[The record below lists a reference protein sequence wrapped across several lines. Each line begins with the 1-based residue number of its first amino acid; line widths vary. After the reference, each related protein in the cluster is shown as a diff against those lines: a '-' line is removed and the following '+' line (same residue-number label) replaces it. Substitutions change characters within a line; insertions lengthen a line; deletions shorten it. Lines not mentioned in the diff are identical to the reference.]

1 MQNTASKLTLITLFI
16 LTSYA
21 FCQNQDELTA
31 EEPKTTLPVIIHKSY
46 MPESNSIKKI
56 TENTAQLKI
65 LPEKFSSAPNIINKD
80 ISTEELNIDYEKI
93 KDIVFKIKKE
103 LCEINEAGSYE
114 VWLTFNASGG
124 VFVNVGADTGF
135 KATINCK

>member
-46 MPESNSIKKI
+46 MPESNSVKKI

-80 ISTEELNIDYEKI
+80 ISTE
-93 KDIVFKIKKE
+93 E